1 MKNIEKDTYSLAL
14 NIRLSSGLEAY
25 SLNHK
30 YVSKVV
36 TNIKEPVEVATY
48 NNIWRPMRI
57 SHKNNS
63 NSNIDN
69 IVNNSN
75 NNIQLK

>member
-1 MKNIEKDTYSLAL
+1 MKNIERDTYSLAL

-30 YVSKVV
+30 YVSKVL
-36 TNIKEPVEVATY
+36 TNIKETVKVATY

-63 NSNIDN
+63 SNIDN
-69 IVNNSN
+69 IVNSSN